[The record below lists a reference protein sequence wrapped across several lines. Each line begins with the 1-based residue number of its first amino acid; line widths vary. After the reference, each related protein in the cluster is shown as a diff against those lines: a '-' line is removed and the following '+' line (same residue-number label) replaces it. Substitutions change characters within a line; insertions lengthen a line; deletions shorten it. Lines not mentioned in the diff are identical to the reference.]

1 MSSWG
6 TTTITALGPAAK
18 RAQLATDL
26 AATAHDSLS
35 FSLAQLAP
43 EVWVHDGL
51 VSKAEVDET
60 PDSLQL
66 TVCMVHDADCIQLAA
81 SLSRRHPALRFRAAF
96 QCEGTWPSF
105 TMASY
110 AGGAELYLAI
120 FDGRFGAW
128 VSVDEPGTRDVWYL
142 PLFERSRERD
152 LAADDQL
159 DRDAMRLLLE
169 RPVCAGIWRQS
180 DNGPNSPVFLREG
193 EEGDGLLVLVMEP
206 GCRTG
211 TVLHGVN
218 RAGGYDREEMLGG
231 VLIRERFPELVPELD
246 RLLQAGTEAE
256 AARETVAPLLDED
269 EIVF

>member
-6 TTTITALGPAAK
+6 TTTITALGPPAK

-26 AATAHDSLS
+26 VATAHDGLS
-35 FSLAQLAP
+35 FSLARLVP
-43 EVWVHDGL
+43 EVWIHDGL
-51 VSKAEVDET
+51 VSKAEVGEA

-66 TVCMVHDADCIQLAA
+66 TVCMVHDADCIRLAA

-110 AGGAELYLAI
+110 AGGTELYLAI
-120 FDGRFGAW
+120 FDGRFGVW
-128 VSVDEPGTRDVWYL
+128 VPVDEPGSHDVWYL

-159 DRDAMRLLLE
+159 DRDATRLLLDG
-169 RPVCAGIWRQS
+169 PTCTGHWRRS
-180 DNGPNSPVFLREG
+180 DNGPDSPVFVREG
-193 EEGDGLLVLVMEP
+193 RKEDGLLVLVMEP

-218 RAGGYDREEMLGG
+218 RAGGYDREEMLGS
-231 VLIRERFPELVPELD
+231 VLIRERFPELVSELD
-246 RLLQAGTEAE
+246 RLLQAGTEAK
-256 AARETVAPLLDED
+256 AAREAVAALPDED